1 MTNMFAMKMLLAST
15 VATISME
22 GHAQV
27 AVTAEASLTQH
38 MAETSPGATAGGDIV
53 VTAQKRDT
61 KLQDTPLAISVLS
74 AGSLDSRNI
83 VSVADLNGRVP
94 GLSITQSESFQK
106 LVSIRGVGFST
117 PQNASVQPGVAFHI
131 DGVYIVGSTA
141 LAQDMFDVQQ
151 VEVLRGPQGTLYG
164 QNSEGGTINVLT
176 NRPEIGRFD
185 GNADIAYGNY
195 NLLQSR
201 AAVNLPVGDTL
212 ALRVT
217 GTHFQRDGFART
229 TYGGYQLDNANQ
241 DGIRVALLWQPS
253 ATFSALLSTQYV
265 DIDQHDAA
273 LKNIRDPEPDP
284 RRLSQDYP
292 GTFRSKQSVTALTLK
307 KDLGFATVTSISS
320 YQYLSYLMDIDNDRL
335 DYAHYTPHDLMPYSF
350 QGTKSMTQEVNITS
364 SPGAGVEWIVGGFLL
379 RQRATNR
386 VIEYYS
392 AYPGQPMPIVF
403 DLSQGFPAGLGYVS
417 VSKPQRDSWSLFG
430 QSTVH
435 ISDIVRLTGGL
446 RYTHDKISSLN
457 SAYFSDF
464 TEVGRS
470 DNALTGK
477 LGVEYQAAPRNLLY
491 ASYTRG
497 FKPGG
502 ANLSTSPILSRT
514 TYLPEKVDAY
524 EIGSKNSFADGRAT
538 LNLAAFYYD
547 YRNYQFAEDDP
558 IPYQGGIGNADRARI
573 YGVEAEFSAR
583 LPMGFV
589 VDGNATGLSGAI
601 RSATAALDPVSAMRA
616 SNAAAALGYGG
627 FSGYTIGRRAA
638 AAQDLNGNILP
649 FLSPVAFNAGLGK
662 AFDLGGSGKINLRA
676 DYRYQGRFQARI
688 FNMRGLDHVDG
699 YGLLNLSADY
709 APAASRWKFQI
720 LGTNVTKSNAVA
732 STFTNTF
739 GFATTSRIYVQPRQI
754 VARIGYRF

>member
-1 MTNMFAMKMLLAST
+1 MTNKSVLKLLLASAAA
-15 VATISME
+15 VIS
-22 GHAQV
+22 AQGQAQI
-27 AVTAEASLTQH
+27 AVEAAASGTAHTTEKTKDA
-38 MAETSPGATAGGDIV
+38 AGGGDII
-53 VTAQKRDT
+53 VTAQKRNT

-74 AGSLDSRNI
+74 AGSLDAQNI
-83 VSVADLNGRVP
+83 VSVVDLNGRIP

-141 LAQDMFDVQQ
+141 LAHDMFDVQQ

-176 NRPEIGRFD
+176 NKPEIGRVE
-185 GNADIAYGNY
+185 GNADIAYGSY

-201 AAVNLPVGDTL
+201 AAVNLPFGDTL

-217 GTHFQRDGFART
+217 GSHVQRDGFART
-229 TYGGYQLDNANQ
+229 TYIGYQLDNANQ
-241 DGIRVALLWQPS
+241 DGIRAALLWQPS
-253 ATFSALLSTQYV
+253 ASFSALLSSQYV

-292 GTFRSKQSVTALTLK
+292 GTFRSKQSVTALTLRE
-307 KDLGFATVTSISS
+307 DLGFATVTSITS
-320 YQYLSYLMDIDNDRL
+320 YQYLSYLMNIDNDRL
-335 DYAHYTPHDLMPYSF
+335 DYAHYTPHDLMPHSF
-350 QGTKSMTQEVNITS
+350 QGTKSVTQEVNITS
-364 SPGAGVEWIVGGFLL
+364 RPGTPVEWIVGGFYL

-417 VSKPQRDSWSLFG
+417 VSKPQRDSWSLYG

-435 ISDIVRLTGGL
+435 ISDTVRLTGGL
-446 RYTHDKISSLN
+446 RYTHDRISSLN

-464 TEVGRS
+464 TAVGRS
-470 DNALTGK
+470 DDALTGK
-477 LGVEYQAAPRNLLY
+477 LGVEYQATPRNLLY

-502 ANLSTSPILSRT
+502 ANLSTSPMLSRT
-514 TYLPEKVDAY
+514 TYRPEKVDAY
-524 EIGSKNSFADGRAT
+524 EVGSKNGFADGRAT

-558 IPYQGGIGNADRARI
+558 VPYQGGIANADRARI
-573 YGVEAEFSAR
+573 YGVEAEFSAK
-583 LPMGFV
+583 LPMDFV
-589 VDGNATGLSGAI
+589 VDGNVTALSGSI
-601 RSATAALDPVSAMRA
+601 RSTTAALDPVAAMQA

-638 AAQDLNGNILP
+638 AARDLDGNMLP

-662 AFDLGGSGKINLRA
+662 AFDLGGSGRINLRV

-688 FNMRGLDHVDG
+688 FNAAGLDHVDG

-709 APAASRWKFQI
+709 APAASRWKFQVVAS
-720 LGTNVTKSNAVA
+720 NVAGSDAVA
-732 STFTNTF
+732 STFTNSF
-739 GFATTSRIYVQPRQI
+739 GFATTSRIYVQPRQ
-754 VARIGYRF
+754 VLARVGYRF